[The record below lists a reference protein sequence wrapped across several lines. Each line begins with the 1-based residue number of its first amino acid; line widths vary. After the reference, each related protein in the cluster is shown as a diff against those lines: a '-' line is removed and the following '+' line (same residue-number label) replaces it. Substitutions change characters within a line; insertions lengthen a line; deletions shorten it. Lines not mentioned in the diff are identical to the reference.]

1 MIDNALRDYLSDR
14 TRSVKEVLQCNVGV
28 VAMYYH
34 LAKRVLRFRP
44 YDLERA
50 YGLLQLSMIFIF
62 TLRNAVTVPPVPA
75 REWRVTERDV
85 IGSIR
90 MMKPTIDARRHA
102 DRVDRRPMKVADN
115 YRNPDLRIAVVSICA
130 YPDDHPIALK
140 HLTPGNRALY
150 AERHGYTNAMHFEH
164 PIIGGNVHVQH
175 SKLAL
180 VAHYAESG
188 EYDWI
193 AWFDCDSLIMNMDK
207 TLDSIIYKYSQEA
220 RPAPAVKAGPPPNA
234 EWSVTNLTG
243 VWADSFAGPGAVPD
257 IRVWEDA
264 EGGLRAEA
272 PQFGAVDEGARVGD
286 QVVLVFP
293 GDGSLAAEIQEDGSK
308 LKWENGAIWTR
319 AGYVDP
325 DEEEC
330 NNSQCDLELSNKDV
344 LITEEGWGLSSA
356 NWLVRASPWT
366 VKFLKEAFQTA
377 HVEMPLFGDQDAM
390 ILLLQNEPALAPEGE
405 SFESHAM
412 VVPQDAFNSYDA
424 LNAFTMRCHA
434 YREGDLLVT
443 FPSCKDPQACNPLFE
458 VAADYGANPGSFE
471 YNPHNWA
478 HIRLFGP
485 ESLVMELYRE
495 HFT

>member
-1 MIDNALRDYLSDR
+1 VRLKKMLACEIDRPQWREFRHTLEYAVAHEDNADPMIDNALRDYLSDR

-207 TLDSIIYKYSQEA
+207 TLDSIIYKYVQGA
-220 RPAPAVKAGPPPNA
+220 RPAPPAAATPDA
-234 EWSVTNLTG
+234 EWSMTNLTG
-243 VWADSFAGPGAVPD
+243 LWADSFAGPGAVPD
-257 IRVWEDA
+257 IRVWEDS
-264 EGGLRAEA
+264 EGALRAEA
-272 PQFGAVDEGARVGD
+272 PQFGVVDEGARVAD
-286 QVVLVFP
+286 QVVLHITVEH
-293 GDGSLAAEIQEDGSK
+293 L
-308 LKWENGAIWTR
+308 LNLL
-319 AGYVDP
+319 P
-325 DEEEC
+325 DLRV
-330 NNSQCDLELSNKDV
+330 QDLPVQHPTTN
-344 LITEEGWGLSSA
+344 
-356 NWLVRASPWT
+356 
-366 VKFLKEAFQTA
+366 
-377 HVEMPLFGDQDAM
+377 H
-390 ILLLQNEPALAPEGE
+390 
-405 SFESHAM
+405 
-412 VVPQDAFNSYDA
+412 
-424 LNAFTMRCHA
+424 
-434 YREGDLLVT
+434 DLLGRSEQHAV
-443 FPSCKDPQACNPLFE
+443 DACAGE
-458 VAADYGANPGSFE
+458 VMCTLIPNRVVVREVLEPRRVIEPRPG
-471 YNPHNWA
+471 
-478 HIRLFGP
+478 LQC
-485 ESLVMELYRE
+485 
-495 HFT
+495 